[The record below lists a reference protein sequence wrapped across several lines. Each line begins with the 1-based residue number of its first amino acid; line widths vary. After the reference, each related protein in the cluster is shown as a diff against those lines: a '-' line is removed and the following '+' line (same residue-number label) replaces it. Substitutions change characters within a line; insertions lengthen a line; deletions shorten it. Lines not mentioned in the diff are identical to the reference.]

1 MKLFLS
7 LLPLSALLF
16 STTNA
21 YKLNSLEGRAGL
33 SLGQQLSNT
42 ELEEKYVEPI
52 LNLLKTE
59 SASGGAT
66 TMLMLEPIYEAIL
79 MLRKE
84 GYSPDAVNMMNTLIG
99 MIDNSLT
106 PSLNQSA
113 GNLSIQLSQSYTSGY
128 AACDA
133 QLSSDTSN
141 TSANTLFQSFATNHT
156 TCRGLESQSQIAS
169 SNCQSQLATMTAQR
183 TTSCNTASTLNGPAT
198 ASCAKLSGTESFGNY
213 TARLQQ
219 QYASQYTTIINAIA
233 VCNNQTSAVNTQTS
247 TCNTA
252 NTTWFNQRQQC
263 NSIQS
268 SMDTASCEAY
278 RYSMRTCSKLQTCYN
293 QFTSNYNN
301 YVGTINTSLAG
312 LRSQQS
318 ALLQIK
324 CLLNTLS
331 STSNSPPPCPDTTA
345 TAALAAQMLTVA
357 YPSPVPKAMPI
368 CTPLTTYVGTAG
380 YNSAYYSS
388 LPSTSPAASCSASA
402 CPCIFTS

>member
-1 MKLFLS
+1 MKLFLPV
-7 LLPLSALLF
+7 LPLSSLLF

-21 YKLNSLEGRAGL
+21 YKLNSLGGRGGL

-84 GYSPDAVNMMNTLIG
+84 GYSPDAVNMVNSLIG

-106 PSLNQSA
+106 PLLAQSA
-113 GNLSIQLSQSYTSGY
+113 VNLSIQLNQSYTSGY

-133 QLSSDTSN
+133 QLSNDTSN
-141 TSANTLFQSFATNHT
+141 TSANTLFQSFAINHT
-156 TCRGLESQSQIAS
+156 TCRGLEDQSQIAS
-169 SNCQSQLATMTAQR
+169 SNCQSQLATMTAQKI
-183 TTSCNTASTLNGPAT
+183 TDCNTSSTLNGPAT

-233 VCNNQTSAVNTQTS
+233 VCDNRTNAVSIQTS
-247 TCNTA
+247 TCSTA
-252 NTTWFNQRQQC
+252 SATWSARRQQC
-263 NSIQS
+263 NGIQNN
-268 SMDTASCEAY
+268 MDTASCEAY
-278 RYSMRTCSKLQTCYN
+278 RYSMRTCSRLQTCYN
-293 QFTSNYNN
+293 QFTSNYNT

-331 STSNSPPPCPDTTA
+331 STSNSPQPCPDMTA
-345 TAALAAQMLTVA
+345 NAALAAQTLTVA

-380 YNSAYYSS
+380 YNITYYSNS
-388 LPSTSPAASCSASA
+388 PTSPAASCSA

>member
-1 MKLFLS
+1 MKFFLPV
-7 LLPLSALLF
+7 LPLSSLLF

-21 YKLNSLEGRAGL
+21 YKLNSLEGRSGL

-52 LNLLKTE
+52 LSLLKTE

-99 MIDNSLT
+99 MIDNTLA

-133 QLSSDTSN
+133 QLSSDISN
-141 TSANTLFQSFATNHT
+141 TSANTLFQSFAINHT
-156 TCRGLESQSQIAS
+156 TCRGLESQFQIAS
-169 SNCQSQLATMTAQR
+169 SNCQSQLATMTAQKN
-183 TTSCNTASTLNGPAT
+183 TDCNTASTLNGPAI

-219 QYASQYTTIINAIA
+219 QYSSQYTTIINAIA
-233 VCNNQTSAVNTQTS
+233 VCNSQTSAVNTQTS
-247 TCNTA
+247 TCSTA
-252 NTTWFNQRQQC
+252 NTTWSNQRQQC
-263 NSIQS
+263 NSIQR

-278 RYSMRTCSKLQTCYN
+278 RYSMRTCSKLQSCYS

-301 YVGTINTSLAG
+301 YVGTINASLAG

-345 TAALAAQMLTVA
+345 LAALAAQMLTVA

-380 YNSAYYSS
+380 YNSTYYSS